1 MNASFRAVSALL
13 LYTCLRARRCRKT
26 SGVKGIRNV
35 IIVLVLGA
43 IAVSFAVEYALYG
56 ERF

>member
-1 MNASFRAVSALL
+1 L
-13 LYTCLRARRCRKT
+13 
-26 SGVKGIRNV
+26 RNV